1 MFDKGELELLLN
13 SYSYEICDILC
24 QDIVNNY
31 DSICLVAYRGLA
43 NSARVEIRQLADDFL
58 KRKKVEAVDKLRCIC
73 CDVFCCHEVF
83 EEYSSKITKLYEDFM
98 VKSSFL

>member
-43 NSARVEIRQLADDFL
+43 KSTRVEIRQLADDFL
-58 KRKKVEAVDKLRCIC
+58 IRNRKQTVDKLRCI

-83 EEYSSKITKLYEDFM
+83 EKYSSKITKLYEDFM